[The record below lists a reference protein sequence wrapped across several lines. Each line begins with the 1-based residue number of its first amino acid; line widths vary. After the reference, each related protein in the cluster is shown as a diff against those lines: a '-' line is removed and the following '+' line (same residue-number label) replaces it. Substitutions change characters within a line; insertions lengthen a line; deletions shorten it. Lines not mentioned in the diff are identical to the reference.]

1 MAKYAEK
8 ASSEGI
14 KVIIAAAG
22 GAAHLPGMVAAFAPT
37 IPVIGLPIKPSIG
50 DGTDSLTSMTNMPNG
65 VPVLTVGV
73 DKVRTPVPFCGR
85 IFIHSLFS
93 YNHYMRSIILNKDHR
108 PSRNLHPDPLFKS
121 RHATQHWEQQGS

>member
-1 MAKYAEK
+1 MAEYAEK
-8 ASSEGI
+8 ASSRGI

-65 VPVLTVGV
+65 VPVLTIGV
-73 DKVRTPVPFCGR
+73 DKVAPPSPFPLVKAIQFCNVIGVPFAV
-85 IFIHSLFS
+85 F
-93 YNHYMRSIILNKDHR
+93 
-108 PSRNLHPDPLFKS
+108 PSHC
-121 RHATQHWEQQGS
+121 

>member
-1 MAKYAEK
+1 MAKYAEE
-8 ASSEGI
+8 ASSRGI

-37 IPVIGLPIKPSIG
+37 IPIIGLPIKPSIG

-73 DKVRTPVPFCGR
+73 DKVYIPFP
-85 IFIHSLFS
+85 FS
-93 YNHYMRSIILNKDHR
+93 FL
-108 PSRNLHPDPLFKS
+108 
-121 RHATQHWEQQGS
+121 

>member
-1 MAKYAEK
+1 MAEYAEK
-8 ASSEGI
+8 AGSRGI

-65 VPVLTVGV
+65 VPVLTIGV
-73 DKVRTPVPFCGR
+73 DKVLSHPSFPSPIHAFCDV
-85 IFIHSLFS
+85 HKSLFAAFRIKLGS
-93 YNHYMRSIILNKDHR
+93 PLPLEIVMLTKFS
-108 PSRNLHPDPLFKS
+108 NLG
-121 RHATQHWEQQGS
+121 T